1 MLWRLPV
8 SSTIHTL
15 QCELFHLSLMPRE
28 LLFRTWSKKR
38 KVEELSVFVKK
49 KKKLR
54 GIVMYTIKLGGRA
67 IENFRWGYVSIK
79 RTPSLWS
86 QVSWAAGIREL
97 HLDIYMRETHFQVL
111 VCAQIWG
118 GKIKGANCW
127 MSPQES
133 SLPHAAFLV
142 EKGKTHQVMSLGI

>member
-1 MLWRLPV
+1 METASVLHNSHIAVWIIPLILDAQR
-8 SSTIHTL
+8 TIIQNMIQKEKSRRVECL
-15 QCELFHLSLMPRE
+15 CE
-28 LLFRTWSKKR
+28 
-38 KVEELSVFVKK
+38 K

-54 GIVMYTIKLGGRA
+54 GIVMYTIKLGESA

-97 HLDIYMRETHFQVL
+97 HLDIYMRETHVQVL